1 MSSTQNITPGFLNPV
16 PKLTV
21 VGAGMGDP
29 ELITLK
35 AINALRQ
42 ADVVLYDAL
51 IDEEL
56 LEYCH
61 PECER
66 IYVGKRGFEKSVSQD
81 SINFMIAEKAFEK
94 GHVVRLKGGDPF
106 IFGRGNEEIAYAK
119 ERGIETAYIPGV
131 SSIMSGGFYEIP
143 LTARGVADGFWVIT
157 GTKADQ
163 SLSADVRL
171 AARSKSTVVIL
182 MGMKKLASIARIFEE
197 EGFGNT
203 PVAIIQNAAT
213 SEQKIGIGDVKN
225 LPEIAEK
232 NQLGSPAVILIGNV
246 VKQNSIQ
253 HLCYIGH
260 QYSGKTK
267 LNKSSK

>member
-1 MSSTQNITPGFLNPV
+1 MMKFFDTKPNFIHHC

-21 VGAGMGDP
+21 VGAGIGDP

-51 IDEEL
+51 ISEEL

-61 PECER
+61 PACER
-66 IYVGKRGFEKSVSQD
+66 IYVGKRGYEKSVTQD
-81 SINFMIAEKAFEK
+81 SINFLIAEKAFEK

-157 GTKADQ
+157 GTKSDQ
-163 SLSADVRL
+163 SLSKDVRL
-171 AARSKSTVVIL
+171 AAHSSATVVIL
-182 MGMKKLASIARIFEE
+182 MGMKKLTQIAQIFKE
-197 EGFGNT
+197 EGFGDT
-203 PVAIIQNAAT
+203 PVAIIQQASTAQ
-213 SEQKIGIGDVKN
+213 QKIGIGQVQNLEAIAADNSLKN
-225 LPEIAEK
+225 
-232 NQLGSPAVILIGNV
+232 PAIILIGDV
-246 VKQNSIQ
+246 VKQNSVQ
-253 HLCYIGH
+253 HLCYIGQ
-260 QYSGKTK
+260 QYTGK
-267 LNKSSK
+267 NKTN

>member
-1 MSSTQNITPGFLNPV
+1 MMNFFDTKPNFIHRS

-51 IDEEL
+51 ISEEL

-61 PECER
+61 PACER
-66 IYVGKRGFEKSVSQD
+66 IYVGKRGYEKSVTQD
-81 SINFMIAEKAFEK
+81 SINFLIAEKAFEK

-157 GTKADQ
+157 GTKSDQ
-163 SLSADVRL
+163 SLSNDIRL
-171 AARSKSTVVIL
+171 AAHSSATVVIL
-182 MGMKKLASIARIFEE
+182 MGMKKLAQVAQIFKE
-197 EGFGNT
+197 EGFGDT
-203 PVAIIQNAAT
+203 PVAIIQQASTAQ
-213 SEQKIGIGDVKN
+213 QKIGIGQVQNLETIAADNSLKN
-225 LPEIAEK
+225 
-232 NQLGSPAVILIGNV
+232 PAIILIGDV

-253 HLCYIGH
+253 HLCYIGK
-260 QYSGKTK
+260 QYTGK
-267 LNKSSK
+267 NKTN

>member
-1 MSSTQNITPGFLNPV
+1 MSSDQNIKPGFLNPI

-21 VGAGMGDP
+21 VGSGMGDP
-29 ELITLK
+29 ELITIK

-51 IDEEL
+51 IDEQL

-66 IYVGKRGFEKSVSQD
+66 IYVGKRGYEKSVSQD
-81 SINFMIAEKAFEK
+81 SINFLIAEKAFER
-94 GHVVRLKGGDPF
+94 GHVIRLKGGDPF

-119 ERGIETAYIPGV
+119 ARGIETAYVPGV

-163 SLSADVRL
+163 SLSDDVRL
-171 AARSKSTVVIL
+171 AAKSNSTVVIL
-182 MGMKKLASIARIFEE
+182 MGMKKLATIARIFQE
-197 EGFGNT
+197 EGFGDT
-203 PVAIIQNAAT
+203 PVAIIQSAAT
-213 SEQKIGIGDVKN
+213 TEQKIGIGEVAN
-225 LPEIAEK
+225 LEAIAK
-232 NQLGSPAVILIGNV
+232 SNALRNPAIILIGNV
-246 VKQNSIQ
+246 VKQNNIQ

-260 QYSGKTK
+260 QYSGNNKT
-267 LNKSSK
+267 N

>member
-1 MSSTQNITPGFLNPV
+1 MSSDQNTKPGFLNAI

-51 IDEEL
+51 IDEQL

-66 IYVGKRGFEKSVSQD
+66 IYVGKRGYEKSVSQD
-81 SINFMIAEKAFEK
+81 SINFLIAEKALEK

-106 IFGRGNEEIAYAK
+106 IFGRGNEEIVYAK

-143 LTARGVADGFWVIT
+143 LTARGIADGFWVIT
-157 GTKADQ
+157 GTKADK
-163 SLSADVRL
+163 SLSEDVRL
-171 AARSKSTVVIL
+171 AARSSSTVVIL
-182 MGMKKLASIARIFEE
+182 MGMKKLAAIARIFQE
-197 EGFGNT
+197 EGFGHT
-203 PVAIIQNAAT
+203 PVAIIQSAAT
-213 SEQKIGIGDVKN
+213 AEQKIGIGEVAN
-225 LPEIAEK
+225 LVEIAK
-232 NQLGSPAVILIGNV
+232 TNALSNPAIIMIGDV

-253 HLCYIGH
+253 HLCNIGH
-260 QYSGKTK
+260 QYSGK
-267 LNKSSK
+267 NKSN

>member
-1 MSSTQNITPGFLNPV
+1 MINNFDITPAIIAPT

-35 AINALRQ
+35 AINTLRQ

-61 PECER
+61 PDCEC
-66 IYVGKRGFEKSVSQD
+66 IYVGKRGYERSVSQD
-81 SINFMIAEKAFEK
+81 SINFLIVEKAFEK

-157 GTKADQ
+157 GTKSDQ
-163 SLSADVRL
+163 SLSKDVRL
-171 AARSKSTVVIL
+171 AAHANATVIIL
-182 MGMKKLASIARIFEE
+182 MGMKKLSQISEIFRE
-197 EGFGNT
+197 EGFGDT
-203 PVAIIQNAAT
+203 PTAIIQQAST
-213 SEQKIGIGDVKN
+213 PEQKIGIGQVKD
-225 LPEIAEK
+225 LQKIAR
-232 NQLGSPAVILIGNV
+232 NHSLRNPAIIIIGEV
-246 VKQNSIQ
+246 VKQNNLQ
-253 HLCYIGH
+253 HLCNIGQ
-260 QYSGKTK
+260 QYSGK
-267 LNKSSK
+267 NKTN

>member
-1 MSSTQNITPGFLNPV
+1 MMKFFDTKPNFIHHS

-21 VGAGMGDP
+21 VGAGIGDP

-51 IDEEL
+51 ISDEL

-61 PECER
+61 PACER
-66 IYVGKRGFEKSVSQD
+66 IYVGKRGYEKSVTQD
-81 SINFMIAEKAFEK
+81 SINFLIAEKAFEK

-106 IFGRGNEEIAYAK
+106 IFGRGNEEIGYAK

-157 GTKADQ
+157 GTKSDQ
-163 SLSADVRL
+163 SLSKDIRL
-171 AARSKSTVVIL
+171 AAHSSATVVIL
-182 MGMKKLASIARIFEE
+182 MGMKKLAQIAQIFKE
-197 EGFGNT
+197 EGFGDT
-203 PVAIIQNAAT
+203 PVAIIQQAST
-213 SEQKIGIGDVKN
+213 SQQKIGIGQVQN
-225 LPEIAEK
+225 LEEIAAEHSLK
-232 NQLGSPAVILIGNV
+232 NPAIILIGDV
-246 VKQNSIQ
+246 VKQNSVQ
-253 HLCYIGH
+253 HLCYIGQ
-260 QYSGKTK
+260 QYTGK
-267 LNKSSK
+267 NKTN

>member
-1 MSSTQNITPGFLNPV
+1 MINDIDRKPDFTHPT

-21 VGAGMGDP
+21 VGAGTGDP

-51 IDEEL
+51 INEDL

-61 PECER
+61 PACQR
-66 IYVGKRGFEKSVSQD
+66 IYVGKRGYEKSVSQD
-81 SINFMIAEKAFEK
+81 SINFLIAEKAFEK

-119 ERGIETAYIPGV
+119 ERGIETNYIPGI

-157 GTKADQ
+157 GTKSDK
-163 SLSADVRL
+163 SLSNDIRL
-171 AARSKSTVVIL
+171 AAHSSATIVIL
-182 MGMKKLASIARIFEE
+182 MGMKKLGHISQIFRE
-197 EGFGNT
+197 EGFGDT
-203 PVAIIQNAAT
+203 PAAIIQQAST
-213 SEQKIGIGDVKN
+213 PEQKIGIGQVKD
-225 LPEIAEK
+225 LEAIAS
-232 NQLGSPAVILIGNV
+232 NQSLHNPAIIMIGEV
-246 VKQNSIQ
+246 VKQNNIE
-253 HLCYIGH
+253 HLYLIGQ
-260 QYSGKTK
+260 QYSGKDKT
-267 LNKSSK
+267 N

>member
-1 MSSTQNITPGFLNPV
+1 MINISDIQTGFTNSM

-51 IDEEL
+51 ISEEL

-61 PECER
+61 PACER
-66 IYVGKRGFEKSVSQD
+66 IYVGKRGYEKSVSQD
-81 SINFMIAEKAFEK
+81 SINFLIAEKAFEK

-119 ERGIETAYIPGV
+119 ERGIETAYIPGI

-157 GTKADQ
+157 GTKSDK
-163 SLSADVRL
+163 SLSKDVRL
-171 AARSKSTVVIL
+171 AAHSSATVVIL
-182 MGMKKLASIARIFEE
+182 MAMKKLAQIAKIFKE
-197 EGFGNT
+197 EGFGET
-203 PVAIIQNAAT
+203 PVAIIQQASTA
-213 SEQKIGIGDVKN
+213 EQRIGIGQVQN
-225 LPEIAEK
+225 VEEIAK
-232 NQLGSPAVILIGNV
+232 THALNNPAIIIIGDV
-246 VKQNSIQ
+246 VKHNSIQ
-253 HLCYIGH
+253 HLCYIGE
-260 QYSGKTK
+260 QYSSNNTT
-267 LNKSSK
+267 N

>member
-1 MSSTQNITPGFLNPV
+1 MINHFEIKPIDTHPI

-61 PECER
+61 PACER
-66 IYVGKRGFEKSVSQD
+66 IFVGKRGYEKSVSQD
-81 SINFMIAEKAFEK
+81 SINFLIVEKAFEK

-119 ERGIETAYIPGV
+119 ERGIETAYVPGV
-131 SSIMSGGFYEIP
+131 SSMMSGGFYEIP

-157 GTKADQ
+157 GTKSDQ
-163 SLSADVRL
+163 SLSKDIRL
-171 AARSKSTVVIL
+171 AAQSSATVVIL
-182 MGMKKLASIARIFEE
+182 MGMKKLAQIAQIFKE
-197 EGFGNT
+197 EGFGNI
-203 PVAIIQNAAT
+203 PAAIIQQAST
-213 SEQKIGIGDVKN
+213 TEQKIGIGYVKDLDTLARN
-225 LPEIAEK
+225 HSLS
-232 NQLGSPAVILIGNV
+232 NPAIIIIGEV
-246 VKQNSIQ
+246 VKQNSVQ
-253 HLCYIGH
+253 RLCYLGQ
-260 QYSGKTK
+260 QYSGK
-267 LNKSSK
+267 NKTN

>member
-1 MSSTQNITPGFLNPV
+1 MINHSDIQARFIHPI

-51 IDEEL
+51 ISEEL

-61 PECER
+61 PACER
-66 IYVGKRGFEKSVSQD
+66 IYVGKRGYEKSVSQD

-119 ERGIETAYIPGV
+119 ERGIETAYVPGV

-157 GTKADQ
+157 GTKSDK
-163 SLSADVRL
+163 SLSKDIRL
-171 AARSKSTVVIL
+171 AAHASATVVIL
-182 MGMKKLASIARIFEE
+182 MGMKKLAQIARIFKE
-197 EGFGNT
+197 EGFGDT
-203 PVAIIQNAAT
+203 PVAIIQQASTA
-213 SEQKIGIGDVKN
+213 EQKIGIGQVEN
-225 LPEIAEK
+225 LEEIARK
-232 NQLGSPAVILIGNV
+232 HTLSNPAIIMIGEV
-246 VKQNSIQ
+246 VKQNNIQ
-253 HLCYIGH
+253 HLCYIGQ
-260 QYSGKTK
+260 QYAGK
-267 LNKSSK
+267 

>member
-1 MSSTQNITPGFLNPV
+1 MTNQFDIKSDSLNPI

-51 IDEEL
+51 IEEEL

-66 IYVGKRGFEKSVSQD
+66 IYVGKRGYQKSVSQD
-81 SINFMIAEKAFEK
+81 SINFLIAEKAFEK

-157 GTKADQ
+157 GTKSDQ
-163 SLSADVRL
+163 SLSKDVRL
-171 AARSKSTVVIL
+171 AAHSNATVVIL
-182 MGMKKLASIARIFEE
+182 MGMKKLARIAEIFRE
-197 EGFGNT
+197 EGFGDT
-203 PVAIIQNAAT
+203 PSAIIQQASTA
-213 SEQKIGIGDVKN
+213 EQKIGIGQVKD
-225 LPEIAEK
+225 LETIAE
-232 NQLGSPAVILIGNV
+232 NHSLSNPAIIMIGEV

-253 HLCYIGH
+253 HLCYIGQ
-260 QYSGKTK
+260 QYSGK
-267 LNKSSK
+267 NKTN